1 MSTGIARAHKRGGA
15 VQRGKAVVKITHNQV
30 RKAVK
35 PINQGKQIKKKRN
48 KEESLSML
56 ELRNFKSKSPRGRSN
71 NSMYLY
77 F

>member
-35 PINQGKQIKKKRN
+35 PINQGKQIKKK
-48 KEESLSML
+48 EEQG
-56 ELRNFKSKSPRGRSN
+56 RKSFYAGIKK
-71 NSMYLY
+71 LQKQIT
-77 F
+77 

>member
-1 MSTGIARAHKRGGA
+1 M
-15 VQRGKAVVKITHNQV
+15 QRGEVVVKITHNQV

-35 PINQGKQIKKKRN
+35 PVNQVKQRKKKKRN

-56 ELRNFKSKSPRGRSN
+56 EIRNFKRKSPRGRSK